1 MSGRNEILITG
12 GFVSTDAPTQHA
24 VSTDAAKSL
33 LAAHMY
39 RDGVSEGQAVGMLIT
54 IETAAIRVG
63 FGVAPVRATPLGH
76 PVQPNTE
83 PIVLNS
89 WAQIKN
95 FQYQSEVLATP
106 ADLNITP
113 FFD

>member
-1 MSGRNEILITG
+1 
-12 GFVSTDAPTQHA
+12 
-24 VSTDAAKSL
+24 
-33 LAAHMY
+33 MY

-83 PIVLNS
+83 PIVLIC
-89 WAQIKN
+89 AQLFRTYCIEQLGTDQKL
-95 FQYQSEVLATP
+95 SIP
-106 ADLNITP
+106 K
-113 FFD
+113 